1 VTGLHAV
8 PDLPD
13 ADLDALE
20 QAVDTGLAT
29 AIASL
34 TRLRELHAHTR
45 RGFEHWHSYVLWR
58 FGEHLRLLRLPDEER
73 RALVESMSTP
83 TSEHRKGIPVRE
95 QATLLG
101 IAPGTVQA
109 DRRSLGLV
117 IAKEQPEPLP
127 APEGKVWQQTAEYLA
142 RAGDRGLTLL
152 ELAGKASW
160 SEGKASGAL
169 SYLWARYAADK
180 SDQIRDRQT
189 AYVLTDVS
197 YVARRPQQI

>member
-1 VTGLHAV
+1 VTVLRAV

-20 QAVDTGLAT
+20 QAVEQGLT
-29 AIASL
+29 AAVASL
-34 TRLRELHAHTR
+34 TRLRQMQAHTR
-45 RGFEHWHSYVLWR
+45 RGFNLWHEYLSHR
-58 FGEHLRLLRLPDEER
+58 FGDLLALLKLPDGEM

-83 TSEHRKGIPVRE
+83 TVEHPRGLPVRG
-95 QATLLG
+95 QSKLAG
-101 IAPGTVQA
+101 VAPGTIMA
-109 DRRSLGLV
+109 HRKALGLV
-117 IAKEQPEPLP
+117 IVKDKPEPLP
-127 APEGKVWQQTAEYLA
+127 APTGKVWQQAAEYLA

-180 SDQIRDRQT
+180 SDQVRDRQT

-197 YVARRPQQI
+197 YVTKRPQQL